1 MDPRVLTVYKSPFP
15 KKRLGKDRDGGYVIV
30 DIPDVNYFIFL
41 ACGVGGDISFEED
54 FINDYPNAKSYLFDG
69 TVDKLPTEK
78 DNNFTFIKKNIDNF
92 NDNNTTNMHDIID
105 NNDNIFLKMDIE
117 GAEIPWLKGLSHQ
130 QMNKFKQ
137 IVMEFHW
144 PFSDKEIDAFNK
156 INNSH
161 YLVHFHGN
169 NNCGVRYHNGVIIPD
184 VFECTYLHKSYFNS
198 NPELNTEPIPT
209 SFDMPNLTEAR
220 DIYIDYPPFVFK

>member
-15 KKRLGKDRDGGYVIV
+15 KKRLGRNFDGGYVITE
-30 DIPDVNYFIFL
+30 IPDIEYSIL
-41 ACGVGGDISFEED
+41 LGCGIGDDISFEED
-54 FINDYPNAKSYLFDG
+54 FIDKYPNVKSYLFDG
-69 TVDKLPTEK
+69 TVHKLPTDKE
-78 DNNFTFIKKNIDNF
+78 NFTFIKKNIDNF

-117 GAEIPWLKGLSHQ
+117 GAEIPWLKGISYQ

-156 INNSH
+156 INNTH
-161 YLVHFHGN
+161 YLIHFHGN
-169 NNCGVRYHNGVIIPD
+169 NNAGTRNHNGVIIPE
-184 VFECTYLHKSYFNS
+184 VFECTYLHKKYFGLY
-198 NPELNTEPIPT
+198 PEFNTEPIP
-209 SFDMPNLTEAR
+209 SGFDMSNSKDAS

>member
-15 KKRLGKDRDGGYVIV
+15 KKRIGRDIDGGYVII
-30 DIPDVNYFIFL
+30 DIPNVDYSIIL
-41 ACGVGGDISFEED
+41 ACGIGGDTSFEED
-54 FINDYPNAKSYLFDG
+54 FINKYPNVKSYLFDG
-69 TVDKLPTEK
+69 TIDEIPAKNDT
-78 DNNFTFIKKNIDNF
+78 FTFIKKNIDNF
-92 NDNNTTNMHDIID
+92 NDDNTTNMHDIID

-117 GAEIPWLKGLSHQ
+117 GAEIPWLKGLSYQ

-156 INNSH
+156 LNNSH

-169 NNCGVRYHNGVIIPD
+169 NNAGVRYHNGVIIPD
-184 VFECTYLHKSYFNS
+184 VFECTYLHKSYFGLY
-198 NPELNTEPIPT
+198 PEFNTEPIPT
-209 SFDMPNLTEAR
+209 IFDMPNLKGR
-220 DIYIDYPPFVFK
+220 QDIYIDYPPFVFK